1 MKRRLKTVNIHM
13 LIVMTIYL
21 IGLKPNAC
29 QSQAIRPSDAGFRLG
44 YELQVGWQRM
54 GQGVNQDDVTIYD
67 DNGAMG
73 SALSLFSFSWGFES
87 TNAYF
92 EPIVYLGTGMGT
104 IDNGRLIGLADAEF
118 NQYDGFAGGGG
129 FKSRLSLAET
139 RIRVGVDSRLIY
151 YQGES
156 QFKVDNLSSLNK
168 TYNSKTT
175 FLELVAVLD
184 YNDPRFRP
192 YIAGGFMGFFNKFE
206 NKSNTHDTVEINSEN
221 PFGIK
226 GGIEFRR
233 LFNSGFYATVDLG
246 YFADGP
252 VFALGAGYRF

>member
-1 MKRRLKTVNIHM
+1 MKRHSKTVNIR
-13 LIVMTIYL
+13 LVIVMAICL

-29 QSQAIRPSDAGFRLG
+29 QSQAIQPSDAGFRLG

-54 GQGVNQDDVTIYD
+54 DQGVNQDDVTIYD
-67 DNGAMG
+67 DNGAMV
-73 SALSLFSFSWGFES
+73 SVLSLFSFSWGFES

-92 EPIVYLGTGMGT
+92 EPIAYLGAGTGA
-104 IDNGRLIGLADAEF
+104 IDNGRLISLADAEF
-118 NQYDGFAGGGG
+118 DQYDGFAGGGG

-139 RIRVGVDSRLIY
+139 RIRVGVDGRLIY
-151 YQGES
+151 YEGES
-156 QFKVDNLSSLNK
+156 QFRVDNLPGLNK
-168 TYNSKTT
+168 TYDSKTT
-175 FLELVAVLD
+175 FLEVVAVLD

-221 PFGIK
+221 PFGVK
-226 GGIEFRR
+226 GGIEFRH
-233 LFNSGFYATVDLG
+233 LFDSGLYATIDLG
-246 YFADGP
+246 YFAGGP